1 LRSKQKHLS
10 VPRYSI
16 TNKIKVMKKFILFGL
31 PILALL
37 TILSWS
43 FTIDDAWQDKVDVD
57 ILAQVQN
64 GESTDFLIL
73 LQDENEFALT
83 QGWNK
88 DAKATYVYD
97 QLRQR
102 ANTTQANVAAL
113 LNAQNAE
120 YKAFFIVNM
129 IYTNG
134 NADLLQAVAEMPE
147 VLKIQ
152 SNPVA
157 KVPALARTENAGS
170 REATWGVQM
179 INADDVW
186 AMGYTGEGVVIGGQD
201 TGYEWEHPALKEK
214 YRGWDGTTADHNYNW
229 HDAIHEMNPLNDD
242 DDNPCGYDS
251 PFPCDDNNH
260 GTHTMGTMIGT
271 DEEGENEIGVAPG
284 SSWIACRN
292 MERGWGQLT
301 TYVECFEW
309 FLAPTDIAGE
319 NPDPTK
325 APHVIANSWG
335 CPEVEGCNPDNFS
348 VMETALNNL
357 RAAGTVVVVSAGNS
371 GGQGC
376 GSVTNPAAIFEGAFS
391 IGATNNEDAIAGFS
405 SRGPVTVDGSNR
417 RKPDVSAPGVG
428 VLSSIRGGGY
438 QSFSGT
444 SMAGP
449 HVAGAVA
456 LIISAN
462 PELAGDVDAIE
473 NILEQTAVGK
483 TTDEDCG
490 DIDGEDVPNNTYGYG
505 RIDVLA
511 AVEMALEMTVSDTDN
526 PALANALEVAPNPFT
541 SAINFS
547 FEQNLGAATLEIY
560 SVSGQLIRSD
570 KLTISA
576 GDTYSFDLNGTVSGV
591 YFYAVRYAEGT
602 IEGKVI
608 KQ

>member
-1 LRSKQKHLS
+1 
-10 VPRYSI
+10 
-16 TNKIKVMKKFILFGL
+16 MKKIILFGL
-31 PILALL
+31 PTLALL

-43 FTIDDAWQDKVDVD
+43 FTIDDAWQDKVDTD
-57 ILAQVQN
+57 ILAKVAN
-64 GESTDFLIL
+64 GETTDFLIL
-73 LQDENEFALT
+73 LQDENEFAIT

-102 ANTTQANVAAL
+102 ANTTQTNVTTL
-113 LNAQNAE
+113 LNTQNAE

-134 NADLLQAVAEMPE
+134 NADLLQAIAEMPE

-157 KVPALARTENAGS
+157 RVPALARTENSGS

-186 AMGYTGEGVVIGGQD
+186 AMGYTGQGVVVGGQD
-201 TGYEWEHPALKEK
+201 TGYEWEHPALKDK
-214 YRGWDGTTADHNYNW
+214 YRGWDGATADHNYNW

-271 DEEGENEIGVAPG
+271 DEEGGNEIGVAPG

-309 FLAPTDIAGE
+309 FLAPTDVAGE

-335 CPEVEGCNPDNFS
+335 CPEVEGCNVDNFA

-357 RAAGTVVVVSAGNS
+357 RAAGTVVVVSAGND
-371 GGQGC
+371 GGDC
-376 GSVTNPAAIFEGAFS
+376 GSVTSPAAIFEGAFS
-391 IGATNNEDAIAGFS
+391 IGATNQDDIIAGFS
-405 SRGPVTVDGSNR
+405 SRGPVMVDGSNR
-417 RKPDVSAPGVG
+417 LKPDVSAPGVG
-428 VLSSIRGGGY
+428 ILSSVRGGGY
-438 QSFSGT
+438 QSFNGT

-462 PELAGDVDAIE
+462 PALAGDVDAIE
-473 NILEQTAVGK
+473 NILKQTAVAK
-483 TTDEDCG
+483 VADEDCG
-490 DIDGEDVPNNTYGYG
+490 DVDGTSVPNNTYGYG
-505 RIDVLA
+505 RFDALA
-511 AVEMALEMTVSDTDN
+511 AVEMALAMIVSDTDN
-526 PALANALEVAPNPFT
+526 PALAGALEIAPNPFT
-541 SAINFS
+541 ETINFS
-547 FEQNLGAATLEIY
+547 FDQNLGTATLEIY
-560 SVSGQLIRSD
+560 NVNGQLVRSD
-570 KLTISA
+570 KRTISA
-576 GDTYSFDLNGTVSGV
+576 GDTHSFNLEGAASGV
-591 YFYAVRYAEGT
+591 YFYAIRSAEGT
-602 IEGKVI
+602 LEGKVV

>member
-1 LRSKQKHLS
+1 
-10 VPRYSI
+10 
-16 TNKIKVMKKFILFGL
+16 MKKFILFGL

-43 FTIDDAWQDKVDVD
+43 FTIDDAWQDKVDADV
-57 ILAQVQN
+57 LEKVAN
-64 GESTDFLIL
+64 GETTDFLIL
-73 LQDENEFALT
+73 LQDEDEFAVT

-102 ANTTQANVAAL
+102 ANTTQANITTL
-113 LNAQNAE
+113 LSAQNAE

-134 NADLLQAVAEMPE
+134 NSDLLQAVAEMPE

-157 KVPALARTENAGS
+157 KVPALARTENSGS
-170 REATWGVQM
+170 RESTWGVQM

-201 TGYEWEHPALKEK
+201 TGYEWEHPALKDR

-242 DDNPCGYDS
+242 DNNPCGYDS

-271 DEEGENEIGVAPG
+271 DEDGGNEIGVAPG

-292 MERGWGQLT
+292 MERGWGLLT

-309 FLAPTDIAGE
+309 FLAPTDVAGE

-335 CPEVEGCNPDNFS
+335 CPDVEGCNPDNFL

-371 GGQGC
+371 GNQGC
-376 GSVTNPAAIFEGAFS
+376 GSVTNPAAIFENAFS
-391 IGATNNEDAIAGFS
+391 IGATADDDIIANFS

-462 PELAGDVDAIE
+462 PDLAGDVDAIE

-490 DIDGEDVPNNTYGYG
+490 DIDGEDIPNNTYGYG

-511 AVEMALEMTVSDTDN
+511 AVNMALGVSNTEN
-526 PALANALEVAPNPFT
+526 PALANALSIAPNPFT
-541 SAINFS
+541 ETVNFS
-547 FEQNLGAATLEIY
+547 FDQNLGAATLEIY
-560 SVSGQLIRSD
+560 NVSGQLVRSTQR
-570 KLTISA
+570 TISA
-576 GDTYSFDLNGTVSGV
+576 GDTYNFDLAGAASGV
-591 YFYAVRYAEGT
+591 YFYAVRFAEGT
-602 IEGKVI
+602 LEGKVV

>member
-1 LRSKQKHLS
+1 
-10 VPRYSI
+10 
-16 TNKIKVMKKFILFGL
+16 MKKFILFGL

-201 TGYEWEHPALKEK
+201 TGYEWEHPALKDK

-271 DEEGENEIGVAPG
+271 DEEGGNEIGVAPG

>member
-1 LRSKQKHLS
+1 
-10 VPRYSI
+10 
-16 TNKIKVMKKFILFGL
+16 MKKFILFGL

-37 TILSWS
+37 TVSSWS
-43 FTIDDAWQDKVDVD
+43 FTIDDAWQDKVDAD
-57 ILAQVQN
+57 ILAKVAN

-73 LQDENEFALT
+73 LQDESEFAVT

-102 ANTTQANVAAL
+102 ANTTQANVTTL
-113 LNAQNAE
+113 LNTQNASF
-120 YKAFFIVNM
+120 KAFFIVNM

-157 KVPALARTENAGS
+157 KVPALARTENTGS
-170 REATWGVQM
+170 RVATWGVQM

-186 AMGYTGEGVVIGGQD
+186 AMGYTGEDVVIGGQD
-201 TGYEWEHPALKEK
+201 TGYEWEHPALKDK

-229 HDAIHEMNPLNDD
+229 HDAIHEMSPLNDD
-242 DDNPCGYDS
+242 DNNPCGYDS

-271 DEEGENEIGVAPG
+271 DEAGGNEIGVAPG

-309 FLAPTDIAGE
+309 FLAPTDVAGE
-319 NPDPTK
+319 NADPTK

-335 CPEVEGCNPDNFS
+335 CPEVEGCNPDNFA

-376 GSVTNPAAIFEGAFS
+376 GSVTNPAAIFENAFS
-391 IGATNNEDAIAGFS
+391 IGATNDGDEIAGFS

-417 RKPDVSAPGVG
+417 RKPDVSAPGVS
-428 VLSSIRGGGY
+428 VLSSVRNGGY

-483 TTDEDCG
+483 MTDEDCG
-490 DIDGEDVPNNTYGYG
+490 DIDGEAIPNNTYGYG

-511 AVEMALEMTVSDTDN
+511 AVEMALEMIISDTDN

-541 SAINFS
+541 KSINFS
-547 FEQNLGAATLEIY
+547 FEQNLGAATLNIY
-560 SVSGQLIRSD
+560 NVSGQLIRSTQR
-570 KLTISA
+570 TISA
-576 GDTYSFDLNGTVSGV
+576 GDTYSFDLVDAASGV
-591 YFYAVRYAEGT
+591 YFYAIRSAEGT
-602 IEGKVI
+602 LEGKVI

>member
-1 LRSKQKHLS
+1 
-10 VPRYSI
+10 
-16 TNKIKVMKKFILFGL
+16 MKKFILFGL

-43 FTIDDAWQDKVDVD
+43 FTIDDTWQDKVDADV
-57 ILAQVQN
+57 LAKVAN
-64 GESTDFLIL
+64 GETSDFLIL
-73 LQDENEFALT
+73 LQDENEFAVT

-97 QLRQR
+97 QLHQH
-102 ANTTQANVAAL
+102 ANTTQANVRAL
-113 LNAQNAE
+113 LNAQNIE
-120 YKAFFIVNM
+120 FKAFFIVNM
-129 IYTNG
+129 IYTRG
-134 NADLLQAVAEMPE
+134 DADLLQAIAEMPE

-152 SNPVA
+152 TNPVA
-157 KVPALARTENAGS
+157 KVPTLARTENTAS

-186 AMGYTGEGVVIGGQD
+186 AMGYTGQGVVVGGQD
-201 TGYEWEHPALKEK
+201 TGYEWEHPALKAK

-271 DEEGENEIGVAPG
+271 DEEGENDIGVAPG

-309 FLAPTDIAGE
+309 FLAPTDVAGE
-319 NPDPTK
+319 NPDPSK

-335 CPEVEGCNPDNFS
+335 CPEVEGCNVDNFA

-371 GGQGC
+371 GSQGC
-376 GSVTNPAAIFEGAFS
+376 GSVSNPAAIFENAFS
-391 IGATNNEDAIAGFS
+391 IGATASNDTIANFS
-405 SRGPVTVDGSNR
+405 SRGPVTVDVSNR
-417 RKPDVSAPGVG
+417 RKPDVSAPGVA
-428 VLSSIRGGGY
+428 VLSSVRDGGY

-483 TTDEDCG
+483 MTDEDCG
-490 DIDGEDVPNNTYGYG
+490 DIDGDDTPNNTYGYG

-511 AVEMALEMTVSDTDN
+511 AVNMALGLSDTDN
-526 PALANALEVAPNPFT
+526 LILSNSLQIAPNPFT
-541 SAINFS
+541 ETINFS
-547 FEQNLGAATLEIY
+547 FEQNLGTATLEIY
-560 SVSGQLIRSD
+560 NVNGQVVRSD
-570 KLTISA
+570 KRTISA
-576 GDTYSFDLNGTVSGV
+576 GDTYSFNLEDAASGV
-591 YFYAVRYAEGT
+591 YFYAIRSAEGT

>member
-1 LRSKQKHLS
+1 
-10 VPRYSI
+10 
-16 TNKIKVMKKFILFGL
+16 MKKFILFGL

-43 FTIDDAWQDKVDVD
+43 FTIDDTWQDKVDADV
-57 ILAQVQN
+57 LAKVTN
-64 GESTDFLIL
+64 GETTDFLIL
-73 LQDENEFALT
+73 LQDENEFAAIQT
-83 QGWNK
+83 WNK

-102 ANTTQANVAAL
+102 ANTSQANVATL
-113 LNAQNAE
+113 LNAQNADF
-120 YKAFFIVNM
+120 KAFFIVNM
-129 IYTNG
+129 IYTKG
-134 NADLLQAVAEMPE
+134 NADLLQSVAEMPE
-147 VLKIQ
+147 VLRIQ

-157 KVPALARTENAGS
+157 KVPALARTENSGA

-186 AMGYTGEGVVIGGQD
+186 AMGYTGQGVVVGGQD
-201 TGYEWEHPALKEK
+201 TGYEWEHPALKAK

-242 DDNPCGYDS
+242 DNNPCGYDS

-271 DEEGENEIGVAPG
+271 DEDGGNEIGVAPG

-309 FLAPTDIAGE
+309 FLAPTDVAGE
-319 NPDPTK
+319 NADPTK

-335 CPEVEGCNPDNFS
+335 CPDVEGCNPDNFS

-391 IGATNNEDAIAGFS
+391 IGATSDDDVIAGFS

-417 RKPDVSAPGVG
+417 PKPDVSAPGVS

-473 NILEQTAVGK
+473 NILEQTAVEK

-490 DIDGEDVPNNTYGYG
+490 DIDGETVPNNTYGHG

-511 AVEMALEMTVSDTDN
+511 AVEMALGMIISDTDN
-526 PALANALEVAPNPFT
+526 PALANALEIAPNPFT
-541 SAINFS
+541 ETINFS
-547 FEQNLGAATLEIY
+547 FDQNLGTATLEIFN
-560 SVSGQLIRSD
+560 VNGQLVRSD
-570 KLTISA
+570 KRTISA
-576 GDTYSFDLNGTVSGV
+576 GDTHSFNLEGAASGV
-591 YFYAVRYAEGT
+591 YFYAIRSAEGT
-602 IEGKVI
+602 IEGKVV